1 MASPGSRLSDKLRR
15 KIEEIGRNDRKDVVG
30 QTADG
35 CAPLFWACKN
45 GSAEVVEYLLTTCE
59 ADIEQVKKKRVVT
72 NTLLK
77 LCNFL
82 LLKSLQKSKNICRD
96 LTQYPRSFNGFFS

>member
-59 ADIEQVKKKRVVT
+59 ADIEQVDAT
-72 NTLLK
+72 HELK
-77 LCNFL
+77 MGAIIRGRGACGMFQ
-82 LLKSLQKSKNICRD
+82 SVS
-96 LTQYPRSFNGFFS
+96 FFSANVPCTYYIHRHI